1 MTACLHIPEHDT
13 LQALPLTGGWPQG
26 RCTAMKTSL
35 SAASLALGIVLALPA
50 APALAEGRKPVATP
64 SREAAGQSFASRMNR
79 LDALMGAPPS
89 ASLLSRAAAPGAV
102 RRTGRIRDANA
113 ER

>member
-1 MTACLHIPEHDT
+1 
-13 LQALPLTGGWPQG
+13 
-26 RCTAMKTSL
+26 MKTAL
-35 SAASLALGIVLALPA
+35 SAASLALGIVLALPV
-50 APALAEGRKPVATP
+50 APALAESRKPVAQS
-64 SREAAGQSFASRMNR
+64 SRDAASLSFASRMNR

>member
-1 MTACLHIPEHDT
+1 
-13 LQALPLTGGWPQG
+13 
-26 RCTAMKTSL
+26 
-35 SAASLALGIVLALPA
+35 
-50 APALAEGRKPVATP
+50 
-64 SREAAGQSFASRMNR
+64 MNR

-102 RRTGRIRDANA
+102 RHTSRIRDANA

>member
-1 MTACLHIPEHDT
+1 M
-13 LQALPLTGGWPQG
+13 
-26 RCTAMKTSL
+26 
-35 SAASLALGIVLALPA
+35 
-50 APALAEGRKPVATP
+50 APATAETRKPVARP
-64 SREAAGQSFASRMNR
+64 SLEATSQSFAARMHR
-79 LDALMGAPPS
+79 IDALMGAPPS

>member
-1 MTACLHIPEHDT
+1 
-13 LQALPLTGGWPQG
+13 
-26 RCTAMKTSL
+26 MKTPL
-35 SAASLALGIVLALPA
+35 SAATLALGIVLALPL
-50 APALAEGRKPVATP
+50 APALAEGRKPTGRPSLDAT
-64 SREAAGQSFASRMNR
+64 SQSFAVRMNR

-102 RRTGRIRDANA
+102 RHTGRIRDANA